1 MKCNVGDTDR
11 GIRIAVGAGALTLAF
26 SGRLG
31 WFGSAIAFALATSEF
46 VTATTRYCPLNEKLG
61 INTCQGD
68 QAAQKQEAKSE
79 AQTPAAVI

>member
-11 GIRIAVGAGALTLAF
+11 GIRIAVGSGALALAF

-31 WFGSAIAFALATSEF
+31 LFGSTLAFAVAASEF

-61 INTCQGD
+61 INTCKGENTLQE
-68 QAAQKQEAKSE
+68 QEAKVE
-79 AQTPAAVI
+79 AQSPAAAI